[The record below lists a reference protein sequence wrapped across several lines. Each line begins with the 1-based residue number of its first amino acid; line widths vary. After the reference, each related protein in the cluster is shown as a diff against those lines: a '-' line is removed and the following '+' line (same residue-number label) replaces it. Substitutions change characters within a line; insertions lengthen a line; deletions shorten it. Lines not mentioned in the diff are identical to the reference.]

1 MTYLESGCD
10 WGTVAI
16 SDGLYVERSVHRRHR
31 EMAWSESP
39 YDTQDAKV
47 GGVGGRGGVVAEETE
62 IDNLAS
68 ALSSTLA
75 PPYSHWQALASAEE
89 VF

>member
-1 MTYLESGCD
+1 MIEGQ
-10 WGTVAI
+10 
-16 SDGLYVERSVHRRHR
+16 
-31 EMAWSESP
+31 SP
-39 YDTQDAKV
+39 YQTVYMWSGACTDATGKWPDLNPLMIRRTPRL
-47 GGVGGRGGVVAEETE
+47 GGLWVGGVVAEETE